1 MSCIFCAWCVQRAGT
16 HWLIQTR
23 AGAHYARSC
32 RHTLTNTSTGL
43 RWNASLGLLTVME
56 YQHGSRDKGG
66 DLRVWVCDV
75 AEGLRKGK
83 GLLAHGSEWQRL
95 APPKPLRRAGGVAHE
110 SAGAEAGGEAITV
123 RDACWYED
131 TVLLL
136 HRAGGVSVHVPG
148 ESAGRLIMSSPG
160 RTDAAVTIA
169 PLRPAGSSRDVPA
182 VETVEIR
189 GAAWAGALAVACQ
202 SSRLQVLALSLIHI

>member
-1 MSCIFCAWCVQRAGT
+1 
-16 HWLIQTR
+16 
-23 AGAHYARSC
+23 
-32 RHTLTNTSTGL
+32 
-43 RWNASLGLLTVME
+43 ME

-83 GLLAHGSEWQRL
+83 GLSAHGSEWQRL
-95 APPKPLRRAGGVAHE
+95 APPRPLRRAGGVAHE
-110 SAGAEAGGEAITV
+110 SAEAEAGGEAITV

-189 GAAWAGALAVACQ
+189 GAAWAGALAVAA
-202 SSRLQVLALSLIHI
+202 SRRACKFWLLLAGDVIGAAPLDAVQGPRLRVPEMAA